1 MCRKFG
7 IQSPITP
14 PFVFFFE
21 LIVLLPE
28 YTFEFVVQPTVRPF
42 LCQRI
47 NRKAESLSSAGVV
60 VGLSL
65 FSANLIYI
73 IY

>member
-7 IQSPITP
+7 IQSPITSS
-14 PFVFFFE
+14 FVFFE